1 VVSDWQD
8 ECPVY
13 TRQIACTNPPYGQ
26 FEFRVRAVDR
36 DLNVSAPG
44 SIGIVVR
51 RNYAEMGMIG
61 GFGFAV
67 AGGLFFAG
75 LAIKHRRER
84 NRALIERNRSLEQAK
99 EAAESANRA
108 KSLFLANMSHEIR
121 TPMNAILGYSQLL
134 RRDRHATPRQHQ
146 ALETIEN
153 SGRHLLSMINDILD
167 LAKIEAG
174 KMEVRTTDFDL
185 ASLVRDVAAMC
196 SIRCE
201 QKGLE
206 FKVEWESGEWRVQSA
221 ECRVGAGGREQVAA
235 GVGQSVGERREVH
248 RARHCRP
255 ARGAT
260 GRRCNRSRAHR
271 GSRLPRPG
279 SRVTHH
285 RSDTARHQ

>member
-1 VVSDWQD
+1 VVSDWQR

-13 TRQIACTNPPYGQ
+13 TRQIAYTNPPYGQ
-26 FEFRVRAVDR
+26 YEFRVRAVDR

-44 SIGIVVR
+44 SIRLVVR

-153 SGRHLLSMINDILD
+153 SGRHLLPMINDILD

-206 FKVEWESGEWRVQSA
+206 FKVEWESGRVGSG

-248 RARHCRP
+248 RARDCHP

-260 GRRCNRSRAHR
+260 GRHCTPGRAHR
-271 GSRLPRPG
+271 GPRLPRHG

-285 RSDTARHQ
+285 RSDTINHQ